1 MSDRLIL
8 ILMGG
13 GERERERE
21 RGGCTLTFAEIAL
34 LRLKR

>member
-8 ILMGG
+8 ILIGG
-13 GERERERE
+13 GGG
-21 RGGCTLTFAEIAL
+21 GGCTLTFAEISL

>member
-8 ILMGG
+8 ILTGG
-13 GERERERE
+13 GRGG
-21 RGGCTLTFAEIAL
+21 GGCTLTFAEMSL